1 MKSEVPSELDDGVG
15 PIGLREMNSLK
26 REFYVDLERFRPG
39 EMKTTEDID
48 RVAPENLEVAQ
59 MREDYAQI
67 PPG

>member
-1 MKSEVPSELDDGVG
+1 
-15 PIGLREMNSLK
+15 MNTLK